1 MSDVYYTKTRGIK
14 FYVAAD
20 GPGHAAF
27 QLLGLIPTLHL
38 LPVARQVFIDRGVV
52 ALGQAAR
59 DAARDKNI
67 RVIKFKLESIK

>member
-1 MSDVYYTKTRGIK
+1 MSDVYYTKRNGIK

-27 QLLGLIPTLHL
+27 QLLGLLPTLHRED
-38 LPVARQVFIDRGVV
+38 VARQVVIGPGVV

-59 DAARDKNI
+59 DAARDKNV
-67 RVIKFKLESIK
+67 RVIKFRLESIK